1 MLAGQPHAA
10 RRQHRANGAC
20 RQSDKGRKIGV
31 VHSGAVKQFSA
42 LPLSPRH
49 FKATKRPR
57 RRIPMLP
64 LLMTM
69 GALLFTVIG
78 YALIS
83 PDPAPH
89 EGVEEDA
96 GA

>member
-1 MLAGQPHAA
+1 LPANPTPRGGNIAPTGHAGGAA
-10 RRQHRANGAC
+10 
-20 RQSDKGRKIGV
+20 KGRKIGV